1 MKFQNFAASKRKTF
15 CHRST
20 FNFLDSNIVDISS
33 TLFKLNVKRAPEMS
47 TIFGY
52 QRLLVVIKMKDQ
64 KCRTQKPTQ
73 RGFDQQ
79 RVKSRIKI
87 MIGNVN
93 WTLDL

>member
-1 MKFQNFAASKRKTF
+1 M
-15 CHRST
+15 ST
-20 FNFLDSNIVDISS
+20 FGF
-33 TLFKLNVKRAPEMS
+33 
-47 TIFGY
+47 

-64 KCRTQKPTQ
+64 KRRTQKPTQ

-93 WTLDL
+93 WTFDL

>member
-1 MKFQNFAASKRKTF
+1 
-15 CHRST
+15 
-20 FNFLDSNIVDISS
+20 
-33 TLFKLNVKRAPEMS
+33 MS
-47 TIFGY
+47 TIFGS

-64 KCRTQKPTQ
+64 KCRTHKPTQ
-73 RGFDQQ
+73 SGLDQQ